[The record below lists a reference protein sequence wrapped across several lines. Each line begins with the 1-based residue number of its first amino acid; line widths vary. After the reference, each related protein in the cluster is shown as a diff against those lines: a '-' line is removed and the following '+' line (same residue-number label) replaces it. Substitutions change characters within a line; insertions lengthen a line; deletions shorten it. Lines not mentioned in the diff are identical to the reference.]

1 VASGAAL
8 FAQAVPAEHFIAD
21 ELRPY
26 YAHTGFSWKIDSIS
40 HFELNY
46 ESDTE
51 AARRITQ
58 LEEVALRARS
68 SILKMLGEPDYQ
80 PTVHVFF
87 VESVERMKQLIGSEV
102 IGRSRPTQHAVF
114 CVVAPFSELSLKHE
128 LTHEIATNL
137 WGPAEQWM
145 EEGMANFAVDNKS
158 SLMKRQC
165 LAMMQSRQ
173 WTPLKKL
180 VNAEWES
187 SSLSPDEAYPELGGF
202 IEYLY
207 ETYGVARL
215 QKIWKDGRILREKDS
230 YAGWAEQVAEAEGA
244 PFLDLNELAARRYEE
259 LGPQKTEA
267 LFGDPHTHTSPAGA
281 EVNASCVVAAL
292 KALKDDPLAPYF
304 SEKARDVPPA
314 GDP

>member
-1 VASGAAL
+1 MRAVSLLSVASGAAL
-8 FAQAVPAEHFIAD
+8 FGQPVPAEHFVAD
-21 ELRPY
+21 DLRPY
-26 YAHTGFSWKIDSIS
+26 YAHTGFSWKIDRMA

-46 ESDTE
+46 EADTE
-51 AARRITQ
+51 AERRIVQ
-58 LEEVALRARS
+58 LEEVALRARA

-87 VESVERMKQLIGSEV
+87 VESIERMKQLIGSEV

-137 WGPAEQWM
+137 WGPAEQWL

-165 LAMMQSRQ
+165 LAMMQSKQ

-180 VNAEWES
+180 VNSEWES

-202 IEYLY
+202 VEYLY

-215 QKIWKDGRILREKDS
+215 QKIWKGGSKTIKRVCGKRLSRL
-230 YAGWAEQVAEAEGA
+230 EADYRS
-244 PFLDLNELAARRYEE
+244 DLVKHRPEVHDAIDLP
-259 LGPQKTEA
+259 GH
-267 LFGDPHTHTSPAGA
+267 GDQ
-281 EVNASCVVAAL
+281 
-292 KALKDDPLAPYF
+292 D
-304 SEKARDVPPA
+304 
-314 GDP
+314 

>member
-1 VASGAAL
+1 VLTTFIRAVSLLGVASGAAL

-215 QKIWKDGRILREKDS
+215 QKIWKDGSKTIKRVYGKRLSRLETDFRS
-230 YAGWAEQVAEAEGA
+230 
-244 PFLDLNELAARRYEE
+244 DLVKHR
-259 LGPQKTEA
+259 P
-267 LFGDPHTHTSPAGA
+267 
-281 EVNASCVVAAL
+281 EVHDAINLSGH
-292 KALKDDPLAPYF
+292 DD
-304 SEKARDVPPA
+304 RD
-314 GDP
+314 

>member
-1 VASGAAL
+1 MLTTFIRAVSLLGVASGAAL

-215 QKIWKDGRILREKDS
+215 QKIWKDGSKTIKRVYGKRLSRLETDFRS
-230 YAGWAEQVAEAEGA
+230 
-244 PFLDLNELAARRYEE
+244 DLVKHR
-259 LGPQKTEA
+259 P
-267 LFGDPHTHTSPAGA
+267 
-281 EVNASCVVAAL
+281 EVHDAINLSGH
-292 KALKDDPLAPYF
+292 DD
-304 SEKARDVPPA
+304 RD
-314 GDP
+314 